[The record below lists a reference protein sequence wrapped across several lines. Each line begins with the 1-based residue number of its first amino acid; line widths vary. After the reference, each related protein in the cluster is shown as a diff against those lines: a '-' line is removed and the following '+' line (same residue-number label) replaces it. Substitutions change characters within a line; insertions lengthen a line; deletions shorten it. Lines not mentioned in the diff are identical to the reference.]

1 MQVNF
6 YKKPQ
11 IKVSNTFS
19 KIENYVLF
27 FSDYLERFISN
38 SAKKKKKSLRI
49 RNIRLGTQY
58 S

>member
-38 SAKKKKKSLRI
+38 SAKKKKKEFK
-49 RNIRLGTQY
+49 NKEH
-58 S
+58 